1 MDNIQEIYKIFQEY
15 YGDAFVDLQS
25 FNSGLVPT
33 NSYDERSCSSAAKA
47 ILIHWPSVVVTNER
61 NQSITIWG
69 LYCKVLLDNNGLMVG
84 YPMFT
89 RSEYDDIQWNSNYC
103 HSHVPYLNRECAEYF
118 RRSCLGSGPIRNTIS
133 SICLSVDLEM
143 WRLFCWELDK
153 YVHVESLA
161 GVPYMR
167 LASVTGQDGFSNVV
181 NDITLTVDPG
191 TSYFL
196 NTASYAR
203 LVRDFTRHLLK
214 SKTLKF
220 SFCDGTYRLG
230 STMLETTMNVSNLF
244 IEWYNSHSEERKLVS
259 PEDIKRAIM
268 KEAFIVD
275 RGLLY
280 KEDTNVGQS
289 LSRHV
294 GKVLFTFKGKQ
305 VKLTRHNDVTLDQ
318 THTVLVMKNDIL
330 GYIIYKILRYLN
342 IYYGSTEIR
351 DIPSDTSYKAVRI
364 I

>member
-1 MDNIQEIYKIFQEY
+1 MNSVQEIYKIFQEY

-25 FNSGLVPT
+25 FNASLIPVYA
-33 NSYDERSCSSAAKA
+33 YDERACIGATKA

-69 LYCKVLLDNNGLMVG
+69 LYCKVLLNSEGLMVG

-89 RSEYDDIQWNSNYC
+89 RNEYDDLQWNSNYC
-103 HSHVPYLNRECAEYF
+103 HSHVPCLNRDQADNF

-133 SICLSVDLEM
+133 SLRLAVDLDR

-167 LASVTGQDGFSNVV
+167 LASVTGQDGLSNV
-181 NDITLTVDPG
+181 ISGISLIIDPG
-191 TSYFL
+191 TSYVL
-196 NTASYAR
+196 NTATCAR
-203 LVRDFTRHLLK
+203 IIRDFTRHLLK
-214 SKTLKF
+214 SKILKF
-220 SFCDGTYRLG
+220 SFCDGIYKLG
-230 STMLETTMNVSNLF
+230 STMMETVMGVSNLF
-244 IEWYNSHSEERKLVS
+244 IEWYNSHSEERKLVP
-259 PEDIKRAIM
+259 PEDIKSYLMR
-268 KEAFIVD
+268 EAFVVD
-275 RGLLY
+275 KGLLY
-280 KEDTNVGQS
+280 KDTASVGQS
-289 LSRHV
+289 LSRYV
-294 GKVLFTFKGKQ
+294 GRILFVFKGKQ
-305 VKLTRHNDVTLDQ
+305 VKLTRHNDIAIDQ
-318 THTVLVMKNDIL
+318 DHTVWVMRDEIL

-351 DIPSDTSYKAVRI
+351 DIPSNTSYKTVRI